1 MPTPHHSIFTR
12 WMLFLTPNQQY
23 QSTKGSQRHKTANEI
38 MQQIKVK
45 TNWSAIVYYCND
57 ISVNTAH
64 IKVKSSLII
73 FIHRKIRFVWQLLQM
88 WMHLIFMFWRWQIH
102 YFDRSTWHISSR
114 ISILNKTTNIHS
126 LLPVLNSNRVT
137 ETLMLRGQMFLCAP
151 LQDNSHINV
160 PFIFSSQQQCSTL
173 TTKSVTIT
181 EQQQSPLVND
191 R

>member
-1 MPTPHHSIFTR
+1 LGSSGISWTICKQYAPRSRHIIMPTPHHSIFTR

-73 FIHRKIRFVWQLLQM
+73 FIHRKNTICLTITSNVDASHF
-88 WMHLIFMFWRWQIH
+88 
-102 YFDRSTWHISSR
+102 Y
-114 ISILNKTTNIHS
+114 
-126 LLPVLNSNRVT
+126 VL
-137 ETLMLRGQMFLCAP
+137 
-151 LQDNSHINV
+151 
-160 PFIFSSQQQCSTL
+160 TL
-173 TTKSVTIT
+173 TDTLFRQEYMTYF
-181 EQQQSPLVND
+181 E
-191 R
+191 